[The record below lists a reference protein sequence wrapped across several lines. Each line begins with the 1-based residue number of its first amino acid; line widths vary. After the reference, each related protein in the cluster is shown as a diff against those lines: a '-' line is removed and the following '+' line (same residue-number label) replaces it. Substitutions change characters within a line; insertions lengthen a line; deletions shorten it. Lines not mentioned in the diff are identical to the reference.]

1 MSDRRFTDKPA
12 LGRKGRIHDFDPGR
26 GTTPSK
32 FKVLAVGG
40 RA

>member
-1 MSDRRFTDKPA
+1 MSDCRFTDI
-12 LGRKGRIHDFDPGR
+12 RQIETGR

-40 RA
+40 GA

>member
-12 LGRKGRIHDFDPGR
+12 LYRKSYLQEIETGR

-40 RA
+40 GA